1 MENENAQLREQLR
14 QMALENER
22 LKSRIAELEAPPAG
36 PRAMADAHMALR
48 TVFAH
53 TRDEA
58 MAALMAKV
66 KDMQVEVNEFRKTID
81 NAGLDFEITHVV
93 NVLNELIASR
103 GPGHT
108 HRVDADGLQDTGIH
122 TLGDW
127 LSALIGNSEL
137 GEDGRVTVWENDLVF
152 LSHPDMEVE

>member
-22 LKSRIAELEAPPAG
+22 LKSRIAELEAKPG
-36 PRAMADAHMALR
+36 PRAMANVHMALR

-66 KDMQVEVNEFRKTID
+66 KDMQDDVQEFRKTID
-81 NAGLDFEITHVV
+81 NAGFDFEIEHVV
-93 NVLNELIASR
+93 KVLNDLLASL
-103 GPGHT
+103 GHP
-108 HRVDADGLQDTGIH
+108 HRVDADGLQDNGIH

-127 LSALIGNSEL
+127 LNALICNSEV

-152 LSHPDMEVE
+152 LRHPDMDVD